1 MRYNYNIKIK
11 SEFPP
16 QIISNKLDKVSDEFT
31 VIETI
36 EEVNDETPPDEEVSK
51 EVPLLYV

>member
-1 MRYNYNIKIK
+1 MRYIYNITIK

-36 EEVNDETPPDEEVSK
+36 EEVNDETPPDKSIIK
-51 EVPLLYV
+51 EIPLLYV

>member
-1 MRYNYNIKIK
+1 MKYIYNITIK

-36 EEVNDETPPDEEVSK
+36 EEVNDETPPDKSIIK
-51 EVPLLYV
+51 EIPLLYV